1 MRTITHIIR
10 NHHPRKQMRL
20 LFVVL
25 ITVALVGAMS
35 QITTLVPGLNLTAFA
50 QDAPAG
56 QKGQVKSDSKMLY
69 HNGPIMSGAADVYVI
84 WYGCWDNDCGN
95 SGDTATQDIL
105 RDFLSNVGGSP
116 YFQINAM
123 YANGSGQAPSG
134 ATLYGGEAYDRYSR
148 GLELSATDIAAIV
161 ENQIVT
167 NGLPQDPGGIWVVV
181 ASADV
186 SSVSTGFCVPS
197 ALPHHGRGM
206 ALGSDTR
213 YAFVGNPNRCP
224 TIAASQF
231 FTGGVQLPTPNDNL
245 AADAMA
251 STLAQLLSRVVTNPT
266 GGAWFDR
273 YGLENASKCVGQFGP
288 TYSATN
294 GARANLRLGSRD
306 YLIQQNWVLGRK
318 EHCAMNSSL

>member
-25 ITVALVGAMS
+25 ITVAFVGAMS

-50 QDAPAG
+50 QDAPAN
-56 QKGQVKSDSKMLY
+56 QKGQVKTDSKILY
-69 HNGPIMSGAADVYVI
+69 HNGPIMSGTVGVYLV
-84 WYGCWDNDCGN
+84 WYGCWDNTCGN
-95 SGDTATQDIL
+95 LGDPNTQIL
-105 RDFLSNVGGSP
+105 LTDFLSNVGGSP

-123 YANGSGQAPSG
+123 YANGFGQAPTG
-134 ATLYGGEAYDRYSR
+134 ALLYGGSVSDHYSH
-148 GLELSATDIAAIV
+148 GLDLTASDIAGIL
-161 ENQIVT
+161 ENQIVS
-167 NGLPQDPGGIWVVV
+167 NGLPQDPGGIYVVV

-197 ALPHHGRGM
+197 ALPHHGTFD
-206 ALGSDTR
+206 ALGSQFP

-224 TIAASQF
+224 TVAAPQF
-231 FTGGVQLPTPNDNL
+231 FSNGVQGPTPNQDL
-245 AADAMA
+245 AGDAMA
-251 STLAQLLSRVVTNPT
+251 SMLAQLLSRVVTNPT

-273 YGLENASKCVGQFGP
+273 YGLENAAKCASQFGP
-288 TYSATN
+288 TYLTAN

-306 YLIQQNWVLGRK
+306 YLIQQNWVMGRK